1 VREYVDSVSEE
12 SSERVPNSNSKTSLA
27 DTLAGQHSDAKSGS
41 SAKKRIRVVLVS
53 IALICVWLTVR
64 FPYEVESGLEHLVD
78 GPNRIN
84 PQTLH
89 LRGEFVESN
98 LGSVEEPSGG
108 VTVRMIAEQYL
119 FVPQCVV
126 IPTGLPIRLRMTSAD
141 VVHKPAIS
149 ETGGEL
155 KVVPGYVVET
165 HLQFVREGEYPMPC
179 HEFCGPGHYTM
190 RSRLIAVSLEQF
202 RKLSREERTTCAS
215 R

>member
-1 VREYVDSVSEE
+1 MERET
-12 SSERVPNSNSKTSLA
+12 PNSNPKISLA
-27 DTLAGQHSDAKSGS
+27 DSPAGEHSAAEAGL
-41 SAKKRIRVVLVS
+41 SARKRVRVVLVS

-64 FPYEVESGLEHLVD
+64 FPYEAESGLEHILN
-78 GPNRIN
+78 GPNRVN

-98 LGSVEEPSGG
+98 LGSSEDPDGG

-126 IPTGLPIRLRMTSAD
+126 VPTGVPIRVRMTSAD
-141 VVHKPAIS
+141 VVHKPTIS
-149 ETGGEL
+149 ETGDEL
-155 KVVPGYVVET
+155 KAVPGYIGET
-165 HLQFVREGEYPMPC
+165 QLQFARTGEYQMPC

-190 RSRLIAVSLEQF
+190 RSRLIAVSPEQF
-202 RKLSREERTTCAS
+202 RKLDREERRNCAS

>member
-1 VREYVDSVSEE
+1 ML
-12 SSERVPNSNSKTSLA
+12 NSNSKFPIAVSPDA
-27 DTLAGQHSDAKSGS
+27 AAGP
-41 SAKKRIRVVLVS
+41 SARKRIRVLLIS

-64 FPYEVESGLEHLVD
+64 FPYEAESGLAYLLN
-78 GPNRIN
+78 GPNQVN

-98 LGSVEEPSGG
+98 LGPTDERDGG

-119 FVPQCVV
+119 FVPHCVV
-126 IPTGLPIRLRMTSAD
+126 VPTGVPIRVRMTSAD
-141 VVHKPAIS
+141 VVHMLTIS
-149 ETGGEL
+149 GTGDEV
-155 KVVPGYVVET
+155 KVVPGYIVET
-165 HLQFVREGEYPMPC
+165 RVQFDRAGEHQMPC

-202 RKLSREERTTCAS
+202 RKLSPEERVNCAS